1 MILKRYSA
9 CIRRHIDSQPVV
21 TIDALNGEKNIYLV
35 CRFMWW
41 WCRSCV
47 SICKVVIY
55 QPKYMIPQNYPKTRK
70 NSHTHNPPTILWN
83 TYKFIIT
90 PAICKSR
97 CLTILFESVRICYI
111 REVYRLRALFVYIWF
126 VSSA

>member
-1 MILKRYSA
+1 M
-9 CIRRHIDSQPVV
+9 V
-21 TIDALNGEKNIYLV
+21 
-35 CRFMWW
+35 M
-41 WCRSCV
+41 SCV

-55 QPKYMIPQNYPKTRK
+55 QPKYTIPQNYPKTRK

-111 REVYRLRALFVYIWF
+111 REVYRLRALFVYMIRKLRLNNMDVNDVTVKPPYMMKIF
-126 VSSA
+126 GE